1 MFLFI
6 YLSVKYRDPSLFI
19 GWLQN
24 RLRTMSMFAYLRYF
38 RVLGLV
44 LRFTTSNLFGEFAL
58 KGFSFYLVGKIS
70 VAGNAMSRSYSAFAG
85 KRGTSS
91 LNLRLAS
98 NFALIRTPTG
108 CLGFT
113 LSYFF

>member
-1 MFLFI
+1 
-6 YLSVKYRDPSLFI
+6 
-19 GWLQN
+19 
-24 RLRTMSMFAYLRYF
+24 MFAYLRYF
-38 RVLGLV
+38 RVLGLI
-44 LRFTTSNLFGEFAL
+44 LRLTTSRLFGEFAL

-70 VAGNAMSRSYSAFAG
+70 VAGNAMSRSYAAFAG
-85 KRGTSS
+85 KRSISS
-91 LNLRLAS
+91 LSLRLSS

>member
-1 MFLFI
+1 
-6 YLSVKYRDPSLFI
+6 
-19 GWLQN
+19 
-24 RLRTMSMFAYLRYF
+24 MFAHLRFF

-44 LRFTTSNLFGEFAL
+44 LRFTVSSFFGDFKL
-58 KGFSFYLVGKIS
+58 RGFNFYLVGKIS
-70 VAGNAMSRSYSAFAG
+70 VAGNAMSRAYGAFAG
-85 KRGTSS
+85 KRSNSS
-91 LNLRLAS
+91 LSLKLAS